1 MLNAR
6 LAFFFQK
13 MLYALSNLVYN
24 NFERMCN
31 FMQSIATI
39 SFNEFESILN
49 NNELVF
55 VDFFAS
61 WCGPCKMFSPV
72 VEQISQKYKDK
83 ITVLKI
89 DIDENSEIAEKY
101 SIQSVPT
108 SILFKNN
115 NIVERVSGMISFNQ
129 CSDLVDKYL
138 N

>member
-13 MLYALSNLVYN
+13 MLYALSKLVYN

-31 FMQSIATI
+31 FMQSIVTI

-61 WCGPCKMFSPV
+61 WCGPCKMFSPI

-108 SILFKNN
+108 SILFKNS

>member
-1 MLNAR
+1 
-6 LAFFFQK
+6 
-13 MLYALSNLVYN
+13 
-24 NFERMCN
+24 
-31 FMQSIATI
+31 MQSVVTMN
-39 SFNEFESILN
+39 FNEFENMSQVKDLVRKINKGKNLDENILN

-61 WCGPCKMFSPV
+61 WCGPCKMFAPI
-72 VEQISQKYKDK
+72 VEQISQKYQDK

-115 NIVERVSGMISFNQ
+115 NIVERISGLISFNQ

-138 N
+138 K

>member
-1 MLNAR
+1 MDMEITNAQR
-6 LAFFFQK
+6 AK
-13 MLYALSNLVYN
+13 VIVHALPY
-24 NFERMCN
+24 
-31 FMQSIATI
+31 I
-39 SFNEFESILN
+39 
-49 NNELVF
+49 
-55 VDFFAS
+55 
-61 WCGPCKMFSPV
+61 
-72 VEQISQKYKDK
+72 QKYKDK

-108 SILFKNN
+108 SILFKNS

>member
-1 MLNAR
+1 
-6 LAFFFQK
+6 
-13 MLYALSNLVYN
+13 
-24 NFERMCN
+24 
-31 FMQSIATI
+31 MQSIVTI

-61 WCGPCKMFSPV
+61 WCGPCKMFSPI

-108 SILFKNN
+108 SILFKNS